1 MTNKKKTSYSNSL
14 ISPIY
19 QTATYYFQD
28 TAKIIKQHEQEIKL
42 GRYGRYDNPSWLEV
56 EEKVA
61 ALDKMENA
69 LIFPSG
75 MSAITT
81 SLLTFLGQDDKLL
94 YTGLT
99 YRNIRKLCM
108 EMLSKIGI
116 TAVPLYQSDT
126 KQFEDQFKAHYSED
140 VRLVFIEMPSNPH
153 LYLVDIAMIKEQLR
167 DDTLLIVDSTLSTPI
182 NLQQV
187 DFGADLIIHSATKY
201 MAGHGDILAGTVSGS
216 ADLIEQIRNYRNVTG
231 AIVDPNTAFFLNR
244 GMKTLPLRMNH
255 LNEVG
260 LKLAGYL
267 EAHDKVRQVY
277 YTALPSHPHH
287 ALAKKYLTDHGGV
300 VSFEL
305 EAGEKETT
313 LFVDA
318 LQIPFMGTNFGLA
331 DSMIEQCAIFT
342 YYQLTPQE
350 RAEIGITDSLVRYS
364 IGYEDDVEDIIQ
376 DLEQALAIL

>member
-331 DSMIEQCAIFT
+331 DSMI
-342 YYQLTPQE
+342 
-350 RAEIGITDSLVRYS
+350 
-364 IGYEDDVEDIIQ
+364 
-376 DLEQALAIL
+376 